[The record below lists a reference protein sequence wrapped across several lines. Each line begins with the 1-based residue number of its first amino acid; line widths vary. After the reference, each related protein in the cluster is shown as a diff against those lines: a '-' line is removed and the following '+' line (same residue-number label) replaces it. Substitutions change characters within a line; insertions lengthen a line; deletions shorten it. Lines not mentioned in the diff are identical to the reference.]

1 VREEEIA
8 AGLAAVRERV
18 AAACVAAGRDPAG
31 VTLVVVTK
39 TYPASDVRILARLGV
54 TDVGENRDQEAAAKA
69 EEVDAAG
76 ARVRWHF
83 VGQLQRNKC
92 RSVVG
97 YADVVHSVDGV
108 RLARALAGAAERHRD
123 RTLDVLVQV
132 SIDGD
137 PARGGTVVGS
147 TVDPDR
153 DFDRVALTIA
163 EAPDLRLAGVMA
175 VAPVHWDAGA
185 AFERLAEVAAR
196 LRADHPAATAVSAG
210 MSADLEPAIAHGA
223 THVRIGSAVL
233 GTRPKLR

>member
-8 AGLAAVRERV
+8 AGLAAVRERI
-18 AAACVAAGRDPAG
+18 AAACVAAGRDPAE

-39 TYPASDVRILARLGV
+39 TYPASDVQVLAHLGV
-54 TDVGENRDQEAAAKA
+54 TDVGENRDQEAAPKA
-69 EEVDAAG
+69 EEAAALG

-97 YADVVHSVDGV
+97 YADLVHSVDGV
-108 RLARALAGAAERHRD
+108 RLARALAGAAERHRE
-123 RTLDVLVQV
+123 RPLEVLVQV
-132 SIDGD
+132 SVDGD
-137 PARGGTVVGS
+137 PARGGSVVGS

-153 DFDRVALTIA
+153 DFDRVALTVA
-163 EAPDLRLAGVMA
+163 EAGPLRLAGVMA
-175 VAPVHWDAGA
+175 VAPLHWAAEA
-185 AFERLAEVAAR
+185 AFERLADVAAR
-196 LRADHPAATAVSAG
+196 LRAAYPEATAVSAG

>member
-8 AGLAAVRERV
+8 AGLAAVRERIH
-18 AAACVAAGRDPAG
+18 AACVAAGRDPAG

-39 TYPASDVRILARLGV
+39 TYPASDIQVLARLGV
-54 TDVGENRDQEAAAKA
+54 TDVGENRDQEAAPKA
-69 EEVDAAG
+69 EQVAAAG
-76 ARVRWHF
+76 AQVRWHF

-92 RSVVG
+92 RSVAE

-108 RLARALAGAAERHRD
+108 RLARALAGAAERHRE
-123 RTLDVLVQV
+123 RPLDVLVQV

-137 PARGGTVVGS
+137 PARGGAVVGS

-153 DFDRVALTIA
+153 DFDRVALTVA
-163 EAPDLRLAGVMA
+163 EGSRLRLAGVMA
-175 VAPVHWDAGA
+175 VAPVHWAAEA

-196 LRADHPAATAVSAG
+196 LRAAYPEATAVSAG
-210 MSADLEPAIAHGA
+210 MSADLEPAITHGA